1 MLSKE
6 EFAKIVR
13 EMQAQGTPLTVRNLM
28 LKTELPRATVEEWL
42 EDLQRGAK
50 LVPKAEP
57 KKSDSDSD
65 DDKSTAKSKGKT
77 KVKEREDDSVDQGVF
92 ARANALKDQVVG
104 EVVKSQLGFNKES
117 KDVEKKSLAVSTIL
131 GLIFPPAMFAYAAPV
146 LEGVLGSIVYILL
159 AFGVQKIPLVGG
171 LLGIYVVLA
180 LNLIG
185 ALLGLGYAFR
195 YNRNGKRMTLLPKS
209 TKEEE

>member
-1 MLSKE
+1 VPSKE

-13 EMQAQGTPLTVRNLM
+13 EMQAAGTPLTVRNLM

-42 EDLQRGAK
+42 EDLQSGAK

-57 KKSDSDSD
+57 KVKPD
-65 DDKSTAKSKGKT
+65 DDKPGAKT
-77 KVKEREDDSVDQGVF
+77 KVKERDADGEPGVF
-92 ARANALKDQVVG
+92 ARASALKDQVVG
-104 EVVKSQLGFNKES
+104 EVVKSQLGFDNKS
-117 KDVEKKSLAVSTIL
+117 KDVEKKSLALSAIL
-131 GLIFPPAMFAYAAPV
+131 GLVFPPAMFAYAAPV
-146 LEGVLGSIVYILL
+146 IEAVIGSILYLVL
-159 AFGVQKIPLVGG
+159 ALGVQKIPLVGG

-180 LNLIG
+180 LNLLG

-209 TKEEE
+209 TDEA